1 MASRWTQQQ
10 QQQQRQQQQWRQPGQ
25 MGMAAGGGGGL
36 SRSRPSPMD
45 ARWSTG
51 DSPPGLSL
59 RTREDGGGEG
69 AGGLEQSWLLGG
81 GGGEVGD
88 HSAHQPAWM
97 RSSFDPR
104 QWVGGG
110 GESPDDWDG
119 QALRTGWGGESGPPW
134 PGGNNPSSPSQG
146 GGGRGGSEKKGF
158 YIVFAAANPVLNGR
172 IFYDTF
178 TEVNRFAI
186 NGMSAMSGAASFFMG
201 AKSEEEARRALRE
214 RGFLGDGPVE
224 AVCGRQPVSRPARR
238 HY

>member
-1 MASRWTQQQ
+1 
-10 QQQQRQQQQWRQPGQ
+10 
-25 MGMAAGGGGGL
+25 
-36 SRSRPSPMD
+36 
-45 ARWSTG
+45 
-51 DSPPGLSL
+51 
-59 RTREDGGGEG
+59 
-69 AGGLEQSWLLGG
+69 
-81 GGGEVGD
+81 
-88 HSAHQPAWM
+88 M
-97 RSSFDPR
+97 RNSFDPR

-134 PGGNNPSSPSQG
+134 PGSNNPSSPSQG
-146 GGGRGGSEKKGF
+146 GGGRVGSEKRGF

-214 RGFLGDGPVE
+214 RGILGDGPVE